1 MRDFDLQEL
10 TIYPKRTKVLI
21 WFFAT
26 IFIVLLMWLWYLQI
40 IQGENFSEVA
50 INQRTRVVSV
60 FAPRGTIYDRHG
72 VPLVTNRLAF
82 TISVLPDVAKE
93 LRQSPSEVKI
103 LAEILEKSEEDIIK
117 ALSPTRKDRLG
128 YEPFRLLE
136 DADAK
141 KAMSIYEQN
150 WRLPGVIVEKVPIR
164 HYVYDSLAAHV
175 LGHVGMIS
183 IDELQNWSEL
193 GYGANHKVGKY
204 GLERYYELELK
215 GQDGAVEIEI
225 DAKQMPVRELGRKEP
240 IRGHDL
246 ILTLDYRLQ
255 AIAKAVIEE
264 EAKTLEEANNKMAGA
279 AVVALDPRSG
289 EVLALFSYPDFN
301 PNTYSQDFLEI
312 GKDGRSPLLN
322 RVLRGTYPPGSA
334 FKPVTMASALNEG
347 LVTEK
352 TTFYDA
358 PYPFGVGG
366 WDPESKKRCKY
377 GPHGKIDLLTGL
389 QYSCNIPFYEMGR
402 ELGIDKLS
410 EYARQ
415 FGFGEKT
422 GLDLYPNEFV
432 GLIPDRQWKK
442 NNYTKAEDKIWYPVE
457 TLDVAIGQGATKVTP
472 LQMALFVSIIAN
484 GGIVYQPYLVKEIL
498 DSKGEVLREFKPV
511 KKRDVQLDSKTIKT
525 VQEGL
530 NRVTLPGGTAG
541 KAFNGFPVVVA
552 GKTGSAEVPGK
563 ESHAWFIGY
572 APADNPELVLVV
584 LIENGGTGGGVAA
597 PLARKIMEEYLFPT
611 DLKDSD

>member
-10 TIYPKRTKVLI
+10 TIYPKRTNVLI
-21 WFFAT
+21 WFFAAVFV
-26 IFIVLLMWLWYLQI
+26 ILLMRLWYLQI
-40 IQGENFSEVA
+40 IEGENFSEVA

-60 FAPRGTIYDRHG
+60 FAPRGTVYDRNG
-72 VPLVTNRLAF
+72 IPLVTNRLSF
-82 TISVLPDVAKE
+82 TISVLPDVAKDI
-93 LRQSPSEVKI
+93 RKSPSEIKL

-164 HYVYDSLAAHV
+164 HYVYGSLAAHV

-183 IDELQNWSEL
+183 IDELKSWSEL

-204 GLERYYELELK
+204 GLERYYEFELK

-240 IRGHDL
+240 VRGHDL
-246 ILTLDYRLQ
+246 LLCLDYRLQ
-255 AIAKAVIEE
+255 AIVERVIEE
-264 EAKTLEEANNKMAGA
+264 KASTLEAADEMMAGA
-279 AVVALDPRSG
+279 AVVALDPRNG
-289 EVLALFSYPDFN
+289 GILALFSYPDFN

-312 GKDGRSPLLN
+312 GKDTRSPLLN
-322 RVLRGTYPPGSA
+322 RVLRGTYPPGSS
-334 FKPVTMASALNEG
+334 FKPVTMAGALNEG
-347 LVTEK
+347 LVTESSY
-352 TTFYDA
+352 FYDA
-358 PYPFGVGG
+358 PYPFGGGG

-377 GPHGKIDLLTGL
+377 GPHGKVDLLTGL
-389 QYSCNIPFYEMGR
+389 QYSCNIPFYEMGKG
-402 ELGIDKLS
+402 LGIDKLS

-415 FGFGEKT
+415 FGFGGKT
-422 GLDLYPNEFV
+422 GIDLYPNEFV

-442 NNYTKAEDKIWYPVE
+442 SNFKDADDRIWYPIE

-472 LQMALFVSIIAN
+472 LQMALFYSAIAN
-484 GGIVYQPYLVKEIL
+484 GGIVYQPYMVKAIL
-498 DSKGEVLREFKPV
+498 DNKGEVLREFTPV
-511 KKRDVQLDSKTIKT
+511 IKRELQLEPKTVKT

-530 NRVTLPGGTAG
+530 RRVTSEGGTAG
-541 KAFNGFPVVVA
+541 RAFAGFPLDVA

-572 APADNPELVLVV
+572 APFDNPELVLVV
-584 LIENGGTGGGVAA
+584 LVENGGTGGGMAA
-597 PLARKIMEEYLFPT
+597 PLARKIMEEYFFETLE
-611 DLKDSD
+611 DSN